1 MSTDP
6 DRRAPSTGGDGAAA
20 DSWFAPRKR
29 TAQPATAPTAPDEP
43 AQGLRPGPVRP
54 SAEHPAAG
62 AAGPAAPAVPRPG
75 RPAGGE
81 HPAAPARGSRYGF
94 DPAASGPEAG
104 DRVTSGFSAEAGPAA
119 PAVPRPGRPAGGE
132 HPAAPAPGSGGS
144 AFGFEPAA
152 VGPGGFGFGAP
163 AHGFGGRPSG
173 AATAPAAVA
182 DGRASAASASPHAA
196 AGPDQD
202 TTVLRRVELP
212 VTEPSAAAAA
222 TAGRAAAPAT
232 GSVSAAAVPAPAGAI
247 PLQREATDAPDDD
260 DSIWAPDQT
269 MQLRV
274 LPQPEAE
281 ADPGFAFAEPVRPGW
296 TLPPVPDVAWSAAA
310 SRRRTWISRGMLLA
324 LLIVQAVL
332 SLRLTNSAFED
343 EALYLYA
350 GHAEIAQLFHGAPDY
365 GGFASYFSGAPTLY
379 PVLAAA
385 VDSVFGLAGAR
396 ALSLLFMLGANA
408 LLYSFT
414 RRLFNERAGLCASV
428 LFAFAQ
434 STLFLGNF
442 ATYDAMAV
450 FLLALATW
458 IVVRTGH
465 GHWSLPL
472 AAAPVAALA
481 VGVKYASALYLP
493 TIALLLL
500 LVAYQRHGVLR
511 AVLRSAL
518 FTAGVGGLLAAAV
531 LSTDYLAAISSTT
544 TARAHGDTPT
554 LAMIQDSARWGG
566 LLFAVACIG
575 TALYGRRAR
584 LSEVPG
590 WRQAVPGAR
599 WRTALG
605 LLLTGTALLAPAY
618 QIHLQTSTSLHKHIG
633 FGLLF
638 AAPLAGVGVTRL
650 MGAHFK
656 FPQFAIAISVL
667 ALTMGMSQSAKN
679 YGIWPDTKYLIQDL
693 SYKVQPGQ
701 RWLGEP
707 HEGPVYYL
715 SGMGRTSYPQWTSVY
730 YIDYTGRPG
739 QHLSGIPG
747 YRAALQDGWFDGVVL
762 DWSDGAGE
770 VPRAIRDE
778 LRKGGKYRLSS
789 ALPYQTSAGKGH
801 FEVWLKQQH

>member
-1 MSTDP
+1 MPRQPVRPDP
-6 DRRAPSTGGDGAAA
+6 VDEDTRVLRRIDPAALAGRTETGATALRPPTAPAWPG
-20 DSWFAPRKR
+20 P
-29 TAQPATAPTAPDEP
+29 PTAPTW
-43 AQGLRPGPVRP
+43 PGPPTVP
-54 SAEHPAAG
+54 AWPGSPVGSSSPGSPVGPASPVVPPTATGAGTLVPPTAAG
-62 AAGPAAPAVPRPG
+62 
-75 RPAGGE
+75 
-81 HPAAPARGSRYGF
+81 
-94 DPAASGPEAG
+94 
-104 DRVTSGFSAEAGPAA
+104 
-119 PAVPRPGRPAGGE
+119 
-132 HPAAPAPGSGGS
+132 
-144 AFGFEPAA
+144 
-152 VGPGGFGFGAP
+152 
-163 AHGFGGRPSG
+163 
-173 AATAPAAVA
+173 
-182 DGRASAASASPHAA
+182 
-196 AGPDQD
+196 
-202 TTVLRRVELP
+202 
-212 VTEPSAAAAA
+212 AA
-222 TAGRAAAPAT
+222 TAGRAASPPT
-232 GSVSAAAVPAPAGAI
+232 GSVPLPAVPLPSPPPSRSGPRLPSPGPEPGGI
-247 PLQREATDAPDDD
+247 PPRQRDP
-260 DSIWAPDQT
+260 DSIWAPDET
-269 MQLRV
+269 VQLRL
-274 LPQPEAE
+274 LPLPEVE

-296 TLPPVPDVAWSAAA
+296 TLPPVPDVAWSATA
-310 SRRRTWISRGMLLA
+310 SRRRTWISRGLLLA

-332 SLRLTNSAFED
+332 SLRLHNSAFED

-350 GHAEIAQLFHGAPDY
+350 GHAEIAQIFHGAPDY

-385 VDSVFGLAGAR
+385 VDSLFGLAGAR

-458 IVVRTGH
+458 IVVRSGH
-465 GHWSLPL
+465 RHWALPL
-472 AAAPVAALA
+472 LAAPVAALA

-493 TIALLLL
+493 TVALLLL
-500 LVAYQRHGVLR
+500 LVAYQRHGILR
-511 AVLRSAL
+511 ALLRTAL
-518 FTAGVGGLLAAAV
+518 FTALVGGLLAAAV
-531 LSTDYLAAISSTT
+531 LSTDYLTAISSTT

-554 LAMIQDSARWGG
+554 LAMLQDSARWGG
-566 LLFAVACIG
+566 LLFLVACLG
-575 TALYGRRAR
+575 TGLYARRAR

-599 WRTALG
+599 WRLALG

-618 QIHLQTSTSLHKHIG
+618 QIHLQTSTSLHKHVG

-638 AAPLAGVGVTRL
+638 AAPMAGVGVTRL

-656 FPQFAIAISVL
+656 FPQFAIAVSVL

-715 SGMGRTSYPQWTSVY
+715 SDLGRTSYPQWTSVY

-739 QHLSGIPG
+739 PHLSGIPG

-762 DWSDGAGE
+762 DWSDNPGA

-778 LRKGGKYRLSS
+778 LRAGGKYRLSS

-801 FEVWLKQQH
+801 FEVWLKQQTLPAK